1 MKIPGLVDLQV
12 NGFKGADFSG
22 AELSADGFAT
32 ACREIL
38 NSGTSAFLP
47 TLVSSRAEVYRQNL
61 PIIANVV
68 RQEEFAGRVL
78 GIHLEG
84 PFISGADGARGA
96 HDERWVRHCDIEY
109 LRQLLDWA
117 GGQVR
122 LLTVA
127 AGIDGVEELIELA
140 ISEGVTV
147 SLGHHMADPAA
158 IERAVAAGACALTH
172 LGNGVPATLDRYDNP
187 IWAGLANDDVSA
199 MIITDG
205 HHLPDSVIKA
215 FVRVKGIERIIVTS
229 DAAPIAGMLP
239 GRYETLNNVV
249 VLDESG
255 RLYNPQT
262 GYMVGSSATMLDCMN
277 YLASLRM
284 LTVEELVQVGFDN
297 PLKLI
302 GVEPSALGPM
312 REIAFDE
319 ETALF
324 TAVQNE

>member
-12 NGFKGADFSG
+12 NGFKGVDFSD
-22 AELSADGFAT
+22 AELSVESFTT
-32 ACREIL
+32 ACRQIL
-38 NSGTSAFLP
+38 ASGTSAFLP
-47 TLVSSRAEVYRQNL
+47 TVVTGSPEVYRHNL
-61 PIIANVV
+61 PLIANVL
-68 RQEEFAGRVL
+68 RQEEFDGRLL

-84 PFISGADGARGA
+84 PFISPADGARGA
-96 HDERWVRHCDIEY
+96 HDGRWVHHADIEY

-117 GGQVR
+117 EGQVR

-127 AGIDGVEELIELA
+127 AGIDGVEKLIECA
-140 ISEGVTV
+140 IGEGVTV
-147 SLGHHMADPAA
+147 SLGHQMADSAA
-158 IERAVAAGACALTH
+158 IDRAAAAGACALTH
-172 LGNGVPATLDRYDNP
+172 LGNGVPAVLDRHNNP

-205 HHLPDSVIKA
+205 HHLPDSVIKTFIRA
-215 FVRVKGIERIIVTS
+215 KAIERIIITS
-229 DAAPIAGMLP
+229 DASPIAGLPP

-284 LTVEELVQVGFDN
+284 LTVEQLVRVGFDN

-302 GVEPSALGPM
+302 GVKPSALRPM
-312 REIAFDE
+312 REILFDE

-324 TAVQNE
+324 TPAQAG

>member
-12 NGFKGADFSG
+12 NGFKGADFSD
-22 AELSADGFAT
+22 ARLSEESFTT

-38 NSGTSAFLP
+38 AAGTSAFLP
-47 TLVSSRAEVYRQNL
+47 TVVTSSSEVYRHNL
-61 PIIANVV
+61 PLIAKVIG
-68 RQEEFAGRVL
+68 REEFAGRL
-78 GIHLEG
+78 FGIHLEG
-84 PFISGADGARGA
+84 PFISAADGARGA
-96 HDERWVRHCDIEY
+96 HDGRWIQHADLEY

-127 AGIDGVEELIELA
+127 AEVDGI
-140 ISEGVTV
+140 EGVIEYAANEGITV
-147 SLGHHMADPAA
+147 SLGHQMADSEA
-158 IERAVAAGACALTH
+158 IDRAVAAGACALTH
-172 LGNGVPATLDRYDNP
+172 LGNGVPAVLDRHNNP
-187 IWAGLANDDVSA
+187 IWAGLANDDVCA

-205 HHLPDSVIKA
+205 HHLPDSVIKTFIRA
-215 FVRVKGIERIIVTS
+215 KGVDRIIVTS
-229 DAAPIAGMLP
+229 DASPIAGMPP
-239 GRYETLNNVV
+239 GRYETLNNIV
-249 VLDESG
+249 VLDEGG

-284 LTVEELVQVGFDN
+284 CAVEQLIQVGFGN

-302 GVEPSALGPM
+302 GVDPSEVRPM
-312 REIAFDE
+312 SEIAFDE

-324 TAVQNE
+324 TPAQ

>member
-12 NGFKGADFSG
+12 NGFKGVNFSG
-22 AELSADGFAT
+22 AELSVESFT
-32 ACREIL
+32 AGCRQIL
-38 NSGTSAFLP
+38 DSGTSAFLP
-47 TLVSSRAEVYRQNL
+47 TVVTSSPKVYRHNL
-61 PIIANVV
+61 PLIANVL
-68 RQEEFAGRVL
+68 RQEEFAGRML

-84 PFISGADGARGA
+84 PFISPADGARGA
-96 HDERWVRHCDIEY
+96 HDERWVRHADIEY

-117 GGQVR
+117 EGQVR

-127 AGIDGVEELIELA
+127 AGIDGIKEIIECA
-140 ISEGVTV
+140 IGEGVTV
-147 SLGHHMADPAA
+147 SLGHQMADSAA
-158 IERAVAAGACALTH
+158 IDRAAAAGARALTH
-172 LGNGVPATLDRYDNP
+172 LGNGVPAVLDRHNNP
-187 IWAGLANDDVSA
+187 IWAGLANDDFFA

-205 HHLPDSVIKA
+205 HHLPDSVIKTFIRA
-215 FVRVKGIERIIVTS
+215 KALEKIIITS
-229 DAAPIAGMLP
+229 DASPIAGMPP
-239 GRYETLNNVV
+239 GRYETLNNAV

-284 LTVEELVQVGFDN
+284 LTVEQLVRVGFDN

-302 GVEPSALGPM
+302 GVDASAIRPM
-312 REIAFDE
+312 REIVFDE

-324 TAVQNE
+324 TPVENG

>member
-12 NGFKGADFSG
+12 NGFRGVDFSD
-22 AELSADGFAT
+22 AQLSTESFTT
-32 ACREIL
+32 ACREIFAV
-38 NSGTSAFLP
+38 GTSAFLP
-47 TLVSSRAEVYRQNL
+47 TVVTSSSEVYRHNL
-61 PIIANVV
+61 PLMANVLKH
-68 RQEEFAGRVL
+68 EGFAGRLL

-84 PFISGADGARGA
+84 PFISAADGARGA
-96 HDERWVRHCDIEY
+96 HDGRSVHLADIEY

-127 AGIDGVEELIELA
+127 AGIDGVEELIECA
-140 ISEGVTV
+140 VGEGITV
-147 SLGHHMADPAA
+147 SLGHQMADSAA
-158 IERAVAAGACALTH
+158 IERAAAAGACALTH
-172 LGNGVPATLDRYDNP
+172 LGNGVPAVLNRHNNP
-187 IWAGLANDDVSA
+187 IWAGLANDDVCA

-205 HHLPDSVIKA
+205 HHLPDSVIKTFIRA
-215 FVRVKGIERIIVTS
+215 KGIERIIITS
-229 DAAPIAGMLP
+229 DASPIAGLPP

-262 GYMVGSSATMLDCMN
+262 MYMVGSSATMLDCMN
-277 YLASLRM
+277 YLASLRI
-284 LTVEELVQVGFDN
+284 LTIEQLVQVGFGN

-302 GVEPSALGPM
+302 GVDPSAVRPM
-312 REIAFDE
+312 REIVFDE

-324 TAVQNE
+324 TAAQAG